1 MTAATA
7 TTTTR
12 RLESEHLIGM
22 GFSEEQVTML
32 QQLKSSYSAFSE
44 QFETAQEFQQV
55 KFLKW
60 RYERGEI
67 ERG

>member
-7 TTTTR
+7 TTTR
-12 RLESEHLIGM
+12 HLGAEHLVEM
-22 GFSEEQVTML
+22 GFSEDQVAML

-44 QFETAQEFQQV
+44 QFETEKEFQQV

-60 RYERGEI
+60 RYEHGEV